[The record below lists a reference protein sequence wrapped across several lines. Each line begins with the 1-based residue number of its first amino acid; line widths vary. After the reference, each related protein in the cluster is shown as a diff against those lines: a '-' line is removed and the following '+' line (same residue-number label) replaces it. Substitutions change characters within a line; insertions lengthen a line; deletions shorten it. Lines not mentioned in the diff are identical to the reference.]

1 MASMQVSLTTA
12 SPCRHA
18 LNIQPSKELFIC
30 CRAPFRS
37 LMSTFLRHTSPA
49 LPVPPP
55 RPTHASSSC
64 TLLPRVCKSWLP
76 HMAAVRV
83 CRGGGTLKF
92 RLCWIDFD

>member
-1 MASMQVSLTTA
+1 MASMQVSLTSA

-55 RPTHASSSC
+55 RPTHASSCLKLMHPPPTCVQVVATSYGGC
-64 TLLPRVCKSWLP
+64 ACLS
-76 HMAAVRV
+76 
-83 CRGGGTLKF
+83 RGGHA
-92 RLCWIDFD
+92 